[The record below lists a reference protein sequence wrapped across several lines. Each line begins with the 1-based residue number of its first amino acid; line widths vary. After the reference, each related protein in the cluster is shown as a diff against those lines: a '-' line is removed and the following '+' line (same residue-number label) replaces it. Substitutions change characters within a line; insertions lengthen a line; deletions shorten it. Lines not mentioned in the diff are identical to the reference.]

1 MTHNSPLIKENATKW
16 PQLDVEHST
25 ELNRTVLLL
34 IGKEETNSKL
44 LLFVIK
50 IEAFMLH
57 ASIFSYDK
65 RLVLISY
72 PY

>member
-1 MTHNSPLIKENATKW
+1 MLISAVTQREEWLKHRS
-16 PQLDVEHST
+16 VE
-25 ELNRTVLLL
+25 LLFILLL